1 MIGKTTVAMKDSRL
15 APGQVLPPSDL
26 LTTEPDLLKQQ
37 NRPLPTRRL
46 GQPKTMKPRYDAAL
60 KVRQVIGEAADFK
73 LQRRD
78 DIAPAYYAKLG
89 MMGWGE
95 EAGEFEYVLALGWGE
110 DEVDKGLGA

>member
-1 MIGKTTVAMKDSRL
+1 
-15 APGQVLPPSDL
+15 
-26 LTTEPDLLKQQ
+26 
-37 NRPLPTRRL
+37 
-46 GQPKTMKPRYDAAL
+46 MKPRYDAAL
-60 KVRQVIGEAADFK
+60 KVHQVIGEAADFK

-110 DEVDKGLGA
+110 DEVDKGLGP